1 MKSLYRIIITLTV
14 IAFAASCENGLD
26 ELNTPKSGTPVI
38 DPIYVFN
45 QAVVNS
51 APPAG
56 TLNYELGI
64 VQQLISP
71 NTGVLLGANFNQVNI
86 NATNQ
91 IWINYYQNVIR
102 FTADVL
108 KHTKDDPARKNL
120 YHMARIIQANAFM
133 VLTDT
138 YGDIPYGEAG
148 KGYTDDQILFP
159 VYESQEA
166 VYPKIIA
173 ELTDATNSLD
183 AAAPIEGTDALY
195 KGVIAQWKK
204 FGYSL
209 LLRAGM
215 RLSNANPTLA
225 ESTVDAAFTGG
236 VITVNDDNAITRHDA
251 NFVNPLGNTL
261 NGTEAANFYLAEPFV
276 NALKSNDD
284 PRLSAIAIRYLGAK
298 AGSEQVAAIGDTTR
312 TNQYGLPVG
321 STDAMADE
329 FGKTIPNA
337 TNRYAL
343 SQLDRNRMAKR
354 TSPLFIVTAA
364 QSNLL
369 LAEAAIKGWVTA
381 ETPSTY
387 FEAGVRAHM
396 DQMASYHPPVPGN
409 KGSSVDKDDR
419 EAYVT
424 AHPLDTSSDDASY
437 AQIGYEYWIA
447 SFLNGSE
454 AWANF
459 RRTGYPVLT
468 PNPSTAS
475 AIPGK
480 FITRLTYPVSEI
492 QVNSA
497 NVQAA
502 IAAQG
507 PDALDT
513 KVWWNK

>member
-1 MKSLYRIIITLTV
+1 MKSIYRVIIVLAVITFT
-14 IAFAASCENGLD
+14 ASCDSGFD
-26 ELNTPKSGTPVI
+26 ELNSPKSGTSVI

-51 APPAG
+51 SPPAG
-56 TLNYELGI
+56 TLNYEVGI

-91 IWINYYQNVIR
+91 VWINYYQNVIR

-108 KHTKDDPARKNL
+108 KSTKDLPARKNL
-120 YHMARIIQANAFM
+120 YNMARIIRANAFM

-138 YGDIPYGEAG
+138 YGDIPYTEAG

-159 VYESQEA
+159 AYESQQA

-183 AAAPIEGTDALY
+183 AAAPIETTDALY

-215 RLSNANPTLA
+215 RLSNANATLA
-225 ESTVDAAFTGG
+225 ESTVATAFGAG
-236 VITVNDDNAITRHDA
+236 VITTNADNAMNRHDA

-284 PRLSAIAIRYLGAK
+284 PRLPAIAVRYVGAK
-298 AGSEQVAAIGDTTR
+298 AGPEQVAAIATKDPDD
-312 TNQYGLPVG
+312 QYGLPVG
-321 STDAMADE
+321 STDAMADT
-329 FGKTIPNA
+329 FGKTLPHSDGSDPG
-337 TNRYAL
+337 TRYSI

-364 QSNLL
+364 QTNLL
-369 LAEAAIKGWVTA
+369 LAEAAARGWVTGTA
-381 ETPSTY
+381 ST
-387 FEAGVRAHM
+387 FFDDGVRAHM
-396 DQMASYHPPVPGN
+396 DQMASFDPG
-409 KGSSVDKDDR
+409 SAVSATDRDD
-419 EAYVT
+419 YVA
-424 AHPLDTSSDDASY
+424 AHPLDTSTLEASI
-437 AQIGYEYWIA
+437 AQIAYEYWIA

-454 AWANF
+454 AWSHF
-459 RRTGYPVLT
+459 RRTGYPVLVA
-468 PNPSTAS
+468 NPSTAS

-492 QVNSA
+492 QVNTA

-507 PDALDT
+507 ADALDT
-513 KVWWNK
+513 KIWWNK